1 MVKKLI
7 IILLLLIYFIFYN
20 FFIIEKFD
28 DKNTYLIYRS
38 SGGLIHNLSG
48 LSKAVD
54 ICIKNN
60 CILLID
66 SEQHVPFGVKFSDMF
81 NLTNLKKKVKIL
93 NSYDEIKQNYKFNNY
108 NISEIKK
115 FKIKFNKNNKYC
127 VNGINI
133 QNITIKKNKINM
145 MCTHG
150 NLNHIKKLDLKIN
163 NNLKI
168 IIKKKVNDLNLP
180 KEYISVHFRNTDIKT
195 NDTHIKNQILNTI
208 SKFKVNDLYLA
219 TDDYYFYNKIKNI
232 PNLKIY
238 RNTYPPKNIKN
249 LHYLNTKNSKDKLID
264 LFIDMYCIYNS
275 TYFIPSNKSG
285 LSKYLK
291 NSIQDNNNF
300 FDIDTKKVIII

>member
-127 VNGINI
+127 VNG
-133 QNITIKKNKINM
+133 
-145 MCTHG
+145 
-150 NLNHIKKLDLKIN
+150 
-163 NNLKI
+163 
-168 IIKKKVNDLNLP
+168 
-180 KEYISVHFRNTDIKT
+180 
-195 NDTHIKNQILNTI
+195 
-208 SKFKVNDLYLA
+208 
-219 TDDYYFYNKIKNI
+219 
-232 PNLKIY
+232 
-238 RNTYPPKNIKN
+238 
-249 LHYLNTKNSKDKLID
+249 
-264 LFIDMYCIYNS
+264 
-275 TYFIPSNKSG
+275 
-285 LSKYLK
+285 
-291 NSIQDNNNF
+291 
-300 FDIDTKKVIII
+300 